1 MIAIP
6 NFSPKD
12 GLYQIDKG
20 RIHKYKAK
28 GGTVRVYDLIEI
40 DLVRCGECKHRP
52 IKDDPDRANYGFNII
67 EPTDGDDICPCLVD
81 DGWYS
86 WMPEDN
92 FYCGRGERRTE

>member
-28 GGTVRVYDLIEI
+28 GGTVRVYDII
-40 DLVRCGECKHRP
+40 DIVRCEECKWAEKEGDESEGYLTCACHIPRFFVP
-52 IKDDPDRANYGFNII
+52 QDGF
-67 EPTDGDDICPCLVD
+67 CFL
-81 DGWYS
+81 
-86 WMPEDN
+86 
-92 FYCGRGERRTE
+92 GERREE